1 MLEQVFADHPELD
14 ELYDTAQGHEPDLSW
29 RYVVKGMVRR
39 GETSILYGP
48 SNAGKSALAVLMASM
63 VASGQR
69 FGGRRTSPG
78 LVVHVAAEA
87 PASILDR
94 TTAFRPEL
102 EAAGSAPYVVRRRGL
117 DLRDP
122 DQVAALVAQV
132 RQLSQLSGHPA
143 ALVVL
148 DTLVLC
154 IGDGEENSSSDM
166 TRAIEGAKRIAA
178 GLDAHIMLIHHT
190 GKDAER
196 GARGTSALQ
205 GNIDTELALIPGPQ
219 GVVRVVTTKQRDM
232 TRGPDLAFRTQA
244 FELGVDEDGDPRTT
258 VRAVLVDASEDV
270 APASKSLGDRK
281 AAILTALH
289 LRRLTQ
295 VGSAE
300 LRPFSTKEVVESL
313 PDKVLIG
320 VQPDNRQRV
329 VGKILVEIS
338 KEPGAALSKSGE
350 GWMLAKVPATIS
362 MNPV

>member
-1 MLEQVFADHPELD
+1 
-14 ELYDTAQGHEPDLSW
+14 
-29 RYVVKGMVRR
+29 
-39 GETSILYGP
+39 
-48 SNAGKSALAVLMASM
+48 
-63 VASGQR
+63 
-69 FGGRRTSPG
+69 
-78 LVVHVAAEA
+78 
-87 PASILDR
+87 
-94 TTAFRPEL
+94 
-102 EAAGSAPYVVRRRGL
+102 VRRRGL